1 MTIDLGEIAEVER
14 TRPRRPARPLR
25 PAGPALAVLLLLAA
39 ALLGPSG
46 PAQRLAGTEVVQPAG
61 YDSAVVVGEVLLAV
75 TTEAGGGGVASSI
88 PELAAFRLP
97 ELTRLWQMALPAG
110 TAIPGIVGDA
120 VQVGDVLLVT
130 MLVADPEMQSC
141 TTWALAIEDGRTL
154 WCDAGSYA
162 ITGEGGLL
170 RYTFDG
176 EQSIIAAPDPR
187 TGAPRWSQPAP
198 GQGLHLVP
206 AVDGRIATYLV
217 FSDDRLEMRDAQ
229 TGGLL
234 RARAGFSPAVERSS
248 FVQGEL
254 FVLVDS
260 GGVHAYGLADLEHR
274 WSLPPGTATLPAFHM
289 QLVGCDGRPCYLVTD
304 RGVLALDARTGEELW
319 FDERWRNIRF
329 AGDRLLLGED
339 SYWDAG
345 RSGARTVLA
354 DADGTPIDGLEAW
367 SLLDPGLRPGEEVI
381 AVRPIDGNRIL
392 VADLGSAGT
401 EPQPLGVLHGS
412 ISDCQ
417 SIIGGV
423 SCRRLDGGRSLLVLP
438 R

>member
-1 MTIDLGEIAEVER
+1 ME
-14 TRPRRPARPLR
+14 RPRQRRHARPLR

-39 ALLGPSG
+39 VLLGPSN
-46 PAQRLAGTEVVQPAG
+46 PAQRLVGTEVVQPAG

-75 TTEAGGGGVASSI
+75 TTEAGGGGVASST

-97 ELTRLWQMALPAG
+97 ELTRLWQTAVPAG

-120 VQVGDVLLVT
+120 VQVNDVLLVT

-141 TTWALAIEDGRTL
+141 TTWALAVEDGREL
-154 WCDAGSYA
+154 WCDAGSYDV
-162 ITGEGGLL
+162 TSGGALL
-170 RYTFDG
+170 RHTFDG
-176 EQSIIAAPDPR
+176 ERSVIAALDPR

-198 GQGLHLVP
+198 ERGLHLVP
-206 AVDGRIATYLV
+206 AEDGRIATYLV
-217 FSDDRLEMRDAQ
+217 FSGDRLEMRDAK

-234 RARAGFSPAVERSS
+234 RARAGFSPAAERS
-248 FVQGEL
+248 FLVQGEL

-329 AGDRLLLGED
+329 AGDRLLLSADWYGE
-339 SYWDAG
+339 AG
-345 RSGARTVLA
+345 ASGARTVLA
-354 DADGTPIDGLEAW
+354 DADGTPIGGLEAW